1 MAKTNKKKQQADEV
15 LVDIVEVKDQAQ
27 EFYAKNE
34 KLIVRVGGGL
44 LILIAGLVALKF
56 LYLEPRQKE
65 AAEQMSQAQIQFER
79 DSFAVALTKPG
90 GGYSG
95 FIEIA
100 DKYSSTRAGNLAKY
114 YAGISYLNLGKYEAA
129 ISYLKE
135 FKAKGEVL
143 PITTNGAIADA
154 YAELQQFDK
163 AENYYQKAV
172 SGKGNESIT
181 PIYLKKLGLFYEFRQ
196 KPEKA
201 LKVYQRIKSEFPNS
215 SEATDVDKYII
226 RLGGE

>member
-1 MAKTNKKKQQADEV
+1 
-15 LVDIVEVKDQAQ
+15 VDIVEVRDQAQ
-27 EFYAKNE
+27 DFYAKNE
-34 KLIVRVGGGL
+34 KLIVRIGGGL
-44 LILIAGLVALKF
+44 LVLIAGFVALKF

-79 DSFAVALTKPG
+79 DSFAVALVKPG

-100 DKYSSTRAGNLAKY
+100 DKYSGTRAGNLAKY

-154 YAELQQFDK
+154 YAELKQYDK

-172 SGKGNESIT
+172 SGKGNESVT
-181 PIYLKKLGLFYEFRQ
+181 PIYLKKLALFYEFRQ

-201 LKVYQRIKSEFPNS
+201 LKAYQRIKSEFPNS